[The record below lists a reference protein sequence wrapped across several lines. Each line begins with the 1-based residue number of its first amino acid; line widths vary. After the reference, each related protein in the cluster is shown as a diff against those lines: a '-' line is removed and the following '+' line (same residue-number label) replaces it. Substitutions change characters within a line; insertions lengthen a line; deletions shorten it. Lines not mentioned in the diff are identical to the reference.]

1 MLEHESIKIAT
12 LNLLN
17 FAAPP
22 YRFYSEFEGYTQSQW
37 QSKTLFI
44 SELLAHMS
52 PTVVAFQEV
61 FSVNE
66 LEEICKEQGLPYFS
80 AVSAVKHE
88 ALKPDVLYSPVVAI
102 ASKYP
107 IESLNCLLP
116 NKDLLDY
123 FGHQTP
129 FGFNRT
135 PIKCKI
141 NLPGIGF
148 VSFYVVHLKS
158 QRLITDGNLFEQINA
173 EPKLRHYYEQSFALL
188 RNSQD
193 RSLEASIIMHDV
205 MTNNQNM
212 PVIVLGDF
220 NHNLEHASL
229 LPFNIA
235 NDHSFKD
242 VPSESGLIDSY
253 ILSQQAM
260 QGEEKPA
267 THFYRGKGNV
277 LDYILLSQHF
287 DPVQSNC
294 AIKELSYFTFDGHL
308 STQRDGEDIR
318 YSDHAAIMIDLSV

>member
-1 MLEHESIKIAT
+1 MSEQNSIKIAT

-22 YRFYSEFEGYTQSQW
+22 YRFYSEFEGYSQSQW

-44 SELLAHMS
+44 SELIAHMS
-52 PTVVAFQEV
+52 PTVIAFQEV
-61 FSVNE
+61 FSIKE

-80 AVSAVKHE
+80 AVSNVKHE
-88 ALKPDVLYSPVVAI
+88 ALKPDVLYSPIVAI

-116 NKDLLDY
+116 NKDLLEY

-141 NLPGIGF
+141 SLPGIGF

-158 QRLITDGNLFEQINA
+158 QRLITDGNLFEQITA

-193 RSLEASIIMHDV
+193 RSLEASLIMHDV
-205 MTNNQNM
+205 MTNNKNM
-212 PVIVLGDF
+212 PVVVLGDF

-229 LPFNIA
+229 LPFNVA

-242 VPSESGLIDSY
+242 IPSESGLIDSY
-253 ILSQQAM
+253 KLSQQAM

-277 LDYILLSQHF
+277 LDYILLSHHF
-287 DPVQSNC
+287 DPHNDDCVMN
-294 AIKELSYFTFDGHL
+294 KLKYTTYDGHL

-318 YSDHAAIMIDLSV
+318 YSDHAAIMIELAV

>member
-1 MLEHESIKIAT
+1 MSEQNSIKIAT

-22 YRFYSEFEGYTQSQW
+22 YRFYSEFEGYSQSQW

-44 SELLAHMS
+44 SELIAHMS
-52 PTVVAFQEV
+52 PTVIAFQEV
-61 FSVNE
+61 FSVKE
-66 LEEICKEQGLPYFS
+66 LEDICKEQGLPYFS
-80 AVSAVKHE
+80 AVSNVKHE
-88 ALKPDVLYSPVVAI
+88 SLKPDVLYSPIVAI

-107 IESLNCLLP
+107 IESLTCLLP
-116 NKDLLDY
+116 NQDLLDY
-123 FGHQTP
+123 FGHNAP
-129 FGFNRT
+129 FAFNRT

-141 NLPGIGF
+141 NLPSLGY
-148 VSFYVVHLKS
+148 VSFYVLHLKS
-158 QRLITDGNLFEQINA
+158 QRLVTDGNLFEQTNA
-173 EPKLRHYYEQSFALL
+173 EPTLRHYYEQSFALL

-205 MTNNQNM
+205 MTNNQDL

-229 LPFNIA
+229 LPFNIP

-242 VPSESGLIDSY
+242 MPSEVGLIDSFK
-253 ILSQQAM
+253 ISQMAM
-260 QGEEKPA
+260 QGQTKPP

-287 DPVQSNC
+287 DPLRENC
-294 AIKELSYFTFDGHL
+294 VVNRLNYATFDGHL

-318 YSDHAAIMIDLSV
+318 YSDHAAIMIELAV

>member
-1 MLEHESIKIAT
+1 M
-12 LNLLN
+12 
-17 FAAPP
+17 
-22 YRFYSEFEGYTQSQW
+22 
-37 QSKTLFI
+37 
-44 SELLAHMS
+44 
-52 PTVVAFQEV
+52 
-61 FSVNE
+61 
-66 LEEICKEQGLPYFS
+66 
-80 AVSAVKHE
+80 
-88 ALKPDVLYSPVVAI
+88 
-102 ASKYP
+102 
-107 IESLNCLLP
+107 
-116 NKDLLDY
+116 
-123 FGHQTP
+123 
-129 FGFNRT
+129 
-135 PIKCKI
+135 
-141 NLPGIGF
+141 GF

-212 PVIVLGDF
+212 PVVVLGDF